1 MRPRAFSKSLPRVL
15 TNVTVSVKMY
25 KTKTHSRKKRFTMSK
40 LVINTYDKK
49 SRIDKNIYGNFSEH
63 LGRCIYNGIYVGENS
78 PIPNEAGMRTDIV
91 KALREMKLP
100 VLRWPGGCFAD
111 EYHWK
116 DGIGPKENRKLMVN
130 TNWGDVTEDNSFGT
144 HEFFELCRQIGCEP
158 YINGN
163 VGSGTVQEMS
173 EWVEYMNFDGVSPMS
188 NLRAENGHPEPFGVR
203 FFGVGNENWGCGGM
217 MRPEYYADE
226 YRRYANFCR
235 NYGENRLFKIACGP
249 SSADYNWTEV
259 MMKTVGHQMNGL
271 SLHHYTICHDWSHK
285 GSATAFDEKEWY
297 LTTKSTL
304 AMEDIVS
311 GHERIM
317 DLYDPRRRVAL
328 IVDEWGNWFDVEP
341 GTNPGF
347 LYQQN
352 TIRDAVVAGVNLNI
366 FNKHSARVRMAN
378 IAQLINVLQAVIL
391 TDGEKMILTPTYHVF
406 KMFAPHQDAT
416 LVGSFI
422 EKEKIGVEEKVR
434 VDDLSESASLD
445 ADGSLTITVC
455 NLSCTDAH
463 DIDAILVGFKPSSVD
478 AEIVTGRMDDFNT
491 FESPENVTAG
501 HFDGVK
507 LTSEGLSFTL
517 PACSVLRVTA
527 KK

>member
-1 MRPRAFSKSLPRVL
+1 
-15 TNVTVSVKMY
+15 
-25 KTKTHSRKKRFTMSK
+25 MSK
-40 LVINTYDKK
+40 LVINTYDKR

-78 PIPNEAGMRTDIV
+78 PIPNVAGMRTDIV
-91 KALREMKLP
+91 KALRDMKLP

-111 EYHWK
+111 EYHWM
-116 DGIGPKENRKLMVN
+116 DGIGPKESRKLMVN

-158 YINGN
+158 YINAN
-163 VGSGTVQEMS
+163 VGSGSVQEMS
-173 EWVEYMNFDGVSPMS
+173 EWVEYMNFDGKSPMAD
-188 NLRAENGHPEPFGVR
+188 LRAKNGHPEPFGIR
-203 FFGVGNENWGCGGM
+203 YLGIGNESWGCGGM

-235 NYGENRLFKIACGP
+235 NYGEDRLYKIACGP
-249 SSADYNWTEV
+249 NAADYNWTEV
-259 MMKTVGHQMNGL
+259 LMKQAGHQMNGL
-271 SLHHYTICHDWSHK
+271 SLHYYTICHDWDHK

-297 LTTKSTL
+297 LTMKKTL
-304 AMEDIVS
+304 EMEEIIT
-311 GHERIM
+311 GHEHVM
-317 DLYDPRRRVAL
+317 DRYDPRRRVAL

-378 IAQLINVLQAVIL
+378 IAQLVNVLQSVIL

-406 KMFAPHQDAT
+406 KMYAPHQNAT

-422 EKEKIGVEEKVR
+422 EKSKIGVEDKVR
-434 VDDLSESASLD
+434 ADDLSESASID
-445 ADGSLTITVC
+445 AEGSLNITVC

-463 DIDAILVGFKPSSVD
+463 DIDAILVGYKPASVEG
-478 AEIVTGRMDDFNT
+478 EIVTGKMDAFNT
-491 FESPENVTAG
+491 FESPENVRAE
-501 HFDGVK
+501 HFDGIK
-507 LTSEGLSFTL
+507 LTDDGISFTL
-517 PACSVLRVTA
+517 PECSVARITV
-527 KK
+527 KR